1 MGIVAKIDMK
11 EIQSPFVT
19 AGYIT
24 GGSAVAFIILG
35 SALFLRI
42 SNPMIRELQNHSV
55 RLEEMVDSRTKELHD
70 TQQQLVRRE
79 KLAVLGQMAG
89 EVGHELRN
97 PLGTIKNIS
106 YLLNMAVEKA
116 NPEVKEA
123 LDILEKEVATS
134 EKILGNLLGFAR
146 QETPDWQRLDV
157 NDVVLEEVSLAN
169 VPPNIEVKTGFSQSL
184 PKVLA
189 DRGQLGQIFT
199 NIILNAIQSMPK
211 GGVILIRSE
220 MNDPGWLTV
229 SISDTGPG
237 IPEDTMSKIFE
248 PLFTTKARGIGFGL
262 SVVKKLVDN
271 HSGTIGVE
279 SILGKGSTFTVHLPI
294 NNTDDKVDEQRS

>member
-1 MGIVAKIDMK
+1 
-11 EIQSPFVT
+11 
-19 AGYIT
+19 
-24 GGSAVAFIILG
+24 
-35 SALFLRI
+35 
-42 SNPMIRELQNHSV
+42 
-55 RLEEMVDSRTKELHD
+55 MVDSRTKELHD
-70 TQQQLVRRE
+70 TQHQLVRRE

-106 YLLNMAVEKA
+106 YLLNMEVEKTK
-116 NPEVKEA
+116 PEVKEA
-123 LDILEKEVATS
+123 LDILEKEVVTS

-157 NDVVLEEVSLAN
+157 NDIVLEELSLAN
-169 VPPNIEVKTGFSQSL
+169 VPPNIEVKTDFDQSL

-211 GGVILIRSE
+211 GGRIFIRSE

-237 IPEDTMSKIFE
+237 IPEDIMGKIFE

-271 HSGTIGVE
+271 HGGTLGVE
-279 SILGKGSTFTVHLPI
+279 SVLSKGSTFTIHLPV
-294 NNTDDKVDEQRS
+294 NNKGDKVDGRRS